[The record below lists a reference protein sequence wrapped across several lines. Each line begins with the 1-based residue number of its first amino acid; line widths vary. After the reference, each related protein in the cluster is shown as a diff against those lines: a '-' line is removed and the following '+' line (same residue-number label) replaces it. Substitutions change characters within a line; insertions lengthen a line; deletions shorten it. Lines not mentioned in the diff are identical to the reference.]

1 MNMNETTNTEA
12 SHRPSKSALSNLVRC
27 GDCGEVIEEGD
38 YGIEFCEDCM
48 FNFQSLDLED
58 QLEALL

>member
-1 MNMNETTNTEA
+1 MEKTTDTKTKHHSSE
-12 SHRPSKSALSNLVRC
+12 SALNNLVRC
-27 GDCGEVIEEGD
+27 GDCGELIEAGD

-48 FNFQSLDLED
+48 FNFQSQDLED